1 MSMVWRSLRNLFRSP
16 LRTTLMV
23 ALLAVSIGLALIMF
37 TVHGATANQLG
48 SIGTEI
54 GTDITIRSAGS
65 YGPMGG
71 GEPLAQE
78 DVDKLSDI
86 DHVDSVQG
94 SVQTQYSGSSLK
106 SAVDAGTLGGRF
118 GGGFGG
124 GSPSGSF
131 TMPITVMGFSAATE
145 DPTLMGGSTMEIVEG
160 SYFTSDDA
168 DVMVVGQDLA
178 DKNSLSVGDTV
189 NIEGTQV
196 EVIGIYD
203 SGTTFGNN
211 MLIMPVGTV
220 ESLFD
225 IDGVTEVTVVVD
237 NVDNVDAVAS
247 DIREIFPTSVADVTT
262 AQDMYERIGTSV
274 TNAGSTSS
282 IGMIVAFVVAGV
294 VVLFSVVLMMR
305 QRVKEI
311 GILKAIGASNWRI
324 GLQFSLETL
333 AVSVGGAIIGALVTY
348 PLAQKVADLMV
359 GSTSTGISGGGPG
372 GGPGGI
378 FADVGGRIGGLE
390 VAVSPTVFLYALAI
404 AAALAIVASVLP
416 AWYIARVRPA
426 EVLRNE

>member
-1 MSMVWRSLRNLFRSP
+1 MRMVWRSLRNLFRSP

-54 GTDITIRSAGS
+54 GTEITIRSAGS
-65 YGPMGG
+65 YGTMGG

-78 DVDKLSDI
+78 DVDKLSSI
-86 DHVDSVQG
+86 DHVDSVQV

-106 SAVDAGTLGGRF
+106 SAVDAGSLGGR
-118 GGGFGG
+118 GPMG
-124 GSPSGSF
+124 GSSSGSF
-131 TMPITVMGFSAATE
+131 TMPITVMGFSAANE
-145 DPTLMGGSTMEIVEG
+145 SPTLMGGSTMEIVEG

-178 DKNSLSVGDTV
+178 DKNSLSVGSTV
-189 NIEGTQV
+189 DIEGTSV
-196 EVIGIYD
+196 TVIGIYD

-211 MLIMPVGTV
+211 MIIMPVGTV
-220 ESLFD
+220 ESLFS

-237 NVDNVDAVAS
+237 NVDNVDAVKS
-247 DIREIFPTSVADVTT
+247 DIQEIFPTSVADVTT
-262 AQDMYERIGTSV
+262 AKDTYERINNSV
-274 TNAGSTSS
+274 ANAGSTST
-282 IGMIVAFVVAGV
+282 IGMIVAFSVAAV

-311 GILKAIGASNWRI
+311 GILKAIGASNRQI
-324 GLQFSLETL
+324 GFQFTLETL
-333 AVSVGGAIIGALVTY
+333 AVSLVGAIIGALVTY
-348 PLAQKVADLMV
+348 PLAQKVANMLTSS
-359 GSTSTGISGGGPG
+359 STSSGGPG
-372 GGPGGI
+372 GGM
-378 FADVGGRIGGLE
+378 FSRVGGTVAGLH
-390 VAVSPTVFLYALAI
+390 VAVSPMVFLYALAI